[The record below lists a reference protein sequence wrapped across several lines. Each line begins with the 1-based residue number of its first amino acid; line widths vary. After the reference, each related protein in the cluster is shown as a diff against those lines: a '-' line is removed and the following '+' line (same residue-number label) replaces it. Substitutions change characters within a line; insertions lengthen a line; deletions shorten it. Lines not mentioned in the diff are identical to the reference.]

1 MNYRDLIERNP
12 EVLLGKPLIK
22 ETRISVELVIR
33 KLGDGYSIAEL
44 LESYPHLS
52 KDQIFAALQ
61 FAADVM
67 AHEENIE
74 V

>member
-1 MNYRDLIERNP
+1 MNYRYLIERNP

-44 LESYPHLS
+44 LESYPHVS

>member
-22 ETRISVELVIR
+22 GTKISVELVIR

>member
-1 MNYRDLIERNP
+1 
-12 EVLLGKPLIK
+12 
-22 ETRISVELVIR
+22 
-33 KLGDGYSIAEL
+33 
-44 LESYPHLS
+44 LESYPHVS